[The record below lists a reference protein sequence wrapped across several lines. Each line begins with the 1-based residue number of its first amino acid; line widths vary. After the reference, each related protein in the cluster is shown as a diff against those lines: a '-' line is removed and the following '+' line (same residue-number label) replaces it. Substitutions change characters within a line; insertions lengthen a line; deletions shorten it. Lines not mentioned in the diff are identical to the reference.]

1 MISCRLFGLSR
12 FAVVAALALAVPAV
26 AVAPA
31 AAAPFVGGSWEIAY
45 HAFDPRAINAV
56 LPADL
61 PPLPQYMLS
70 FGGGGSGPLP
80 ASAGQWTIGGFGAGG
95 QAEEALGAKRSRLA
109 VGYGGV
115 RVGYSA
121 PVTEQVSFEAGLGAA
136 LGGATL
142 ILIRTVPS
150 GADNLTGEEVTLN
163 RFMVALIPDV
173 GVSMRLGS
181 VAYVQASVGYF
192 WDTGIGAWKNA
203 IGDTLNPQPELRLS
217 GIRASLALSFGPGW
231 EVLQESTPAE
241 GM

>member
-1 MISCRLFGLSR
+1 M
-12 FAVVAALALAVPAV
+12 VAALALAVAAV

-45 HAFDPRAINAV
+45 HAFDPGAINAD
-56 LPADL
+56 LQAAGL

-80 ASAGQWTIGGFGAGG
+80 AGAGQWTMGGFGAGG
-95 QAEEALGAKRSRLA
+95 QAEGAQGVKRSRLA
-109 VGYGGV
+109 VGYGGL

-121 PVTEQVSFEAGLGAA
+121 PVTEQISFEAGLGAA

-142 ILIRTVPS
+142 TIIRDVPS
-150 GADNLTGEEVTLN
+150 SGNDFDPKEVTFN
-163 RFMVALIPDV
+163 RFLVALIPDV

-181 VAYVQASVGYF
+181 VAYLQAGVGYF
-192 WDTGIGAWKNA
+192 WDTGIGTWKNA
-203 IGDTLNPQPELRLS
+203 IGDTLNPQPKLGLS
-217 GIRASLALSFGPGW
+217 GIRASLALSFGPGR